1 MSFVEGD
8 IFLAATDVDDQNVD
22 LRRHSGPGRIL
33 HYDHDLVLKGE
44 LRTGNVGLVIG
55 LAFDHRHQELWA
67 ADPSA
72 HDVTRFAADG
82 QRLPSFEFLPKAR
95 IGSIQFLPDGRF
107 VAGVHSTHGEDPAQP
122 KPKAYLCSRDEA
134 TAEPLAVSIDGG
146 KFRFHGVTHMS
157 LAADGRTLVYVSE
170 TGRRVMR
177 FDLQRRE
184 QLDDWLC
191 LPDDTTDGTYGLICL
206 PDGRLLMATGM
217 GAAMFDSAG
226 QLIQRYDVP
235 ERKGWSRLQASA
247 EPGKFW
253 LSNFFDGIL
262 QQRDIETGELI
273 REHDIARKYSLCG
286 LAECYQ

>member
-1 MSFVEGD
+1 MNFASRD

-33 HYDHDLVLKGE
+33 HYDRELTLKGE
-44 LRTGNVGLVIG
+44 LRTGNIGLVIG
-55 LAFDHRHQELWA
+55 LAFDQRHQELWA

-72 HDVTRFAADG
+72 HEVTRFAASG
-82 QRLPSFEFLPKAR
+82 ERLPSFDFLPKAR

-107 VAGVHSTHGEDPAQP
+107 VAGVHSSHGEDPAQP

-134 TAEPLAVSIDGG
+134 SAEPLAVSIDGG
-146 KFRFHGVTHMS
+146 KFRFHGVTHMTV
-157 LAADGRTLVYVSE
+157 APDGHTLIYVSE

-177 FDLQRRE
+177 FDLKQRQ

-191 LPDDTTDGTYGLICL
+191 LSDDASDGTYGLACL

-217 GAAMFDSAG
+217 GAAMFDPAG
-226 QLIQRYDVP
+226 RLMRRYEIP
-235 ERKGWSRLQASA
+235 QRKGWSRLQLSI
-247 EPGKFW
+247 EPGRFW
-253 LSNFFDGIL
+253 LSNFFEGLL
-262 QQRDIETGELI
+262 QQRDIDTGELI

-286 LAECYQ
+286 LAEAI